1 MPEVTSRE
9 FEMSD
14 PSTLNIEER
23 PALGD
28 ACKKS
33 SGATINP
40 PAIESVSAALPDHVR
55 V

>member
-14 PSTLNIEER
+14 PGTPSIEER

-28 ACKKS
+28 ACK
-33 SGATINP
+33 NHR
-40 PAIESVSAALPDHVR
+40 SAEDWNETQIVEILSMLQ
-55 V
+55 